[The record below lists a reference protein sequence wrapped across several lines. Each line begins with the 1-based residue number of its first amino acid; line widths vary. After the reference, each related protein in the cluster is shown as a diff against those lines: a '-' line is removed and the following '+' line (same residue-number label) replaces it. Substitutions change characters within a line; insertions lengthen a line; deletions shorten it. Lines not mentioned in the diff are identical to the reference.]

1 MALKTVLVIT
11 VATYRMVFPGL
22 SPIAPLPNVDRN
34 AEPPATRSITMDLWS
49 DATADAQSSA
59 RVTVPAGLKL
69 EGPVKLTVDL
79 KWKPPASTPAS
90 TGTGDDGVLTSSYWG
105 CGETIR
111 QGQPKVSVSGQTPP
125 DPTPSAPALPTGS
138 YAYWPGYDGKPLKPE
153 ASAVGTYTLDANYG
167 GTASVTL
174 GPEQDFLGTVHL
186 VGVPKKFDLEKPL
199 VVKWKPVPRALA
211 YILNACGGNAG
222 ETVTWTSSADRLAA
236 QGIEDRPFSAS
247 EITELINAKV
257 LLPPNATTCTI
268 PSGIFKGSDSVFLT
282 VTAIGADK
290 VETRGNVETR
300 VLVRSTV
307 SVPIAGTTYK
317 PMPDPEGEKR

>member
-1 MALKTVLVIT
+1 MGLKTVFIIT

-22 SPIAPLPNVDRN
+22 SPLAPLPGVDRN

-59 RVTVPAGLKL
+59 HVAAPSGLKL
-69 EGPVKLTVDL
+69 EGPARLTVDL

-90 TGTGDDGVLTSSYWG
+90 TGTGNDGVLTSSYWG
-105 CGETIR
+105 CGETIP

-125 DPTPSAPALPTGS
+125 DPAPPAPAVPTGS
-138 YAYWPGYDGKPLKPE
+138 YAYWPGYNDKPLKPE
-153 ASAVGTYTLDANYG
+153 ASAVGTYTLDANYSG
-167 GTASVTL
+167 APSVTL
-174 GPEQDFLGTVHL
+174 GPEQEFLGTVNL

-211 YILNACGGNAG
+211 YVLSAYGGSAR
-222 ETVTWTSSADRLAA
+222 ETITWTSSADRLAA
-236 QGIEDRPFSAS
+236 QGIENRPVSAS
-247 EITELINAKV
+247 EAAELINTKV

-268 PSGIFKGSDSVFLT
+268 PAGIFKGSESVFLT

-290 VETRGNVETR
+290 VETRDGVETR

-317 PMPDPEGEKR
+317 PMPDAEGNGK